1 MVGSC
6 RLGCFRGLSID
17 PLRPTGVHPVR
28 GGSCAAAG
36 PAEAG
41 CVACLRGVASRAP
54 RYALARAPARGMQ
67 GLSAGES
74 ASLLSDWGSED
85 RGERGRRRH
94 PRGCRAPWPR
104 RSPPPTR
111 GCRRWARRISPSR
124 SLSRSCLL
132 TPRAQVRP
140 SPGAGTRAAH
150 RQNQRLP
157 CGRLAPTTAADVP
170 SYPIAAGPLAL
181 PRILRPN
188 ARRVAGG
195 APARRARKGRAG
207 ASGAPAHA
215 CARSAAEAWG
225 CGWLGSQRW
234 RRRASAPNVANFMK
248 WPPDPSIVTDCCR
261 SRPLPGPSPAISLS
275 ALAHPPN
282 SAAGLSDHASAR
294 RGARRECAPKPP
306 ALGTRIH
313 GLPSSSIRPRDQPEA
328 LRGQW
333 GPHSVLGAPATQW
346 RGSWRQGSQGHGG
359 RRGAAHSLNHRL
371 PCGRSSLGHLHGPL
385 GLPRRRRAAV
395 AAPHPRRCH
404 LPAAWRGCQGQGVRG
419 LGVGLAEQGVGRCRR
434 G

>member
-1 MVGSC
+1 MGQLAGQRGSFRAGQRGAADGAAGRARSKLDSHLPQPTALSPARLLRC
-6 RLGCFRGLSID
+6 TATWLRKKKPLPSKTHSNNGGLALGRLGCFRGLSID

-170 SYPIAAGPLAL
+170 SYPIAAEPLAL

-195 APARRARKGRAG
+195 APAARG
-207 ASGAPAHA
+207 
-215 CARSAAEAWG
+215 WG
-225 CGWLGSQRW
+225 QRC
-234 RRRASAPNVANFMK
+234 V
-248 WPPDPSIVTDCCR
+248 C
-261 SRPLPGPSPAISLS
+261 
-275 ALAHPPN
+275 
-282 SAAGLSDHASAR
+282 
-294 RGARRECAPKPP
+294 
-306 ALGTRIH
+306 
-313 GLPSSSIRPRDQPEA
+313 
-328 LRGQW
+328 
-333 GPHSVLGAPATQW
+333 
-346 RGSWRQGSQGHGG
+346 
-359 RRGAAHSLNHRL
+359 
-371 PCGRSSLGHLHGPL
+371 
-385 GLPRRRRAAV
+385 RRAACGTGGSRC
-395 AAPHPRRCH
+395 PRR
-404 LPAAWRGCQGQGVRG
+404 PSR
-419 LGVGLAEQGVGRCRR
+419 
-434 G
+434 